1 MCKLELLHKI
11 MVLSIIC
18 QPVQHVTYMH
28 NISDAVCMRMHVSV
42 CMRMCT
48 CVCVCGEGRGALVP
62 LLLGVPFLIFL
73 RKATVIGWP
82 GKQRLSIS

>member
-48 CVCVCGEGRGALVP
+48 CVCVCVCVCVGGGEGGTCAFIT
-62 LLLGVPFLIFL
+62 GCPFSHLPEKSNCH
-73 RKATVIGWP
+73 RMAW
-82 GKQRLSIS
+82 